1 MNSFNFELAE
11 SEIKNKLADLLS
23 GLKDFKFVITLVLE
37 LKTIQSDDKSIYNT
51 FYSNSKAETIINDD
65 VFESIYTTIIS
76 NIQKNI

>member
-11 SEIKNKLADLLS
+11 SAIKNELADLLS

>member
-1 MNSFNFELAE
+1 MNSFNSELAE
-11 SEIKNKLADLLS
+11 SAIKNKLADLLS
-23 GLKDFKFVITLVLE
+23 GLKDFKFIITLVLE

>member
-1 MNSFNFELAE
+1 MSSFNFELAE